1 MDKAPWWG
9 GFFKR
14 LIRSVKN
21 CLKKVVGNATLTM
34 DELST
39 LIVQME
45 TVLNPRPL
53 TYIAAEEIEELLT
66 PAHLLL
72 TGRRLIGLPDAE
84 TVLEMNEDPDFL
96 VPMDAILRYVTLFWC
111 TMKTTPEHTRGWER

>member
-1 MDKAPWWG
+1 M
-9 GFFKR
+9 
-14 LIRSVKN
+14 KN

-39 LIVQME
+39 LIVEVE

-66 PAHLLL
+66 PAYLL

-96 VPMDAILRYVTLFWC
+96 VPMDAILRCVTLFWC
-111 TMKTTPEHTRGWER
+111 TMKTTPEHTGGWER